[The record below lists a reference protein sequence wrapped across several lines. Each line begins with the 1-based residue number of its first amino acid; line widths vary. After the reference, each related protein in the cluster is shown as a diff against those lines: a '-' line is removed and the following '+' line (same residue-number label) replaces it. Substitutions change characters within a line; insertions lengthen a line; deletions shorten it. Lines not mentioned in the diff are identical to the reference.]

1 MFGEILG
8 GAIGDIGGAIIG
20 AVNSEQQRDYERE
33 EANKAAARKKEAA
46 TLAKQAANMGY
57 DELMDTLGQYEG
69 QRISTYTP
77 DQLQAYKDIVNTY
90 QPGIYDFDKF
100 EYDKSIDDF
109 MNPEAEK
116 IAELAGLKTQ
126 AGLAGQGAAKGTGAL
141 ANMGYSRWEAANQL
155 YKDAQNAMTMDRQQ
169 AYKEYGDYIDR
180 QQANLDRLSKGTLDR
195 ANLLGGSITSE
206 QQAQSDYWNSLMNL
220 MGDKTQ
226 ANINANL
233 AMA

>member
-1 MFGEILG
+1 MGEIIG

-20 AVNSEQQRDYERE
+20 AFNSEQQRDFERE

-69 QRISTYTP
+69 QRISTYDP
-77 DQLQAYKDIVNTY
+77 NQLQSYMDIVNNY
-90 QPGIYDFDKF
+90 QPGIYDFKQF

-126 AGLAGQGAAKGTGAL
+126 ASLAGQGAAKGTGAL

-180 QQANLDRLSKGTLDR
+180 QQANLDRLSKGTLER

>member
-20 AVNSEQQRDYERE
+20 AFNSEQQRDFERE
-33 EANKAAARKKEAA
+33 EARKAAARKREAA
-46 TLAKQAANMGY
+46 TLAKQAATTGY
-57 DELMDTLGQYEG
+57 DELVDMMGQYEG
-69 QRISTYTP
+69 QRISTYDP
-77 DQLQAYKDIVNTY
+77 SQLEAYKDIINNY
-90 QPGIYDFDKF
+90 RPGIYDFDKF
-100 EYDKSIDDF
+100 EYGKTVDDF

-126 AGLAGQGAAKGTGAL
+126 ASLAGQGAAKGTGAL

-155 YKDAQNAMTMDRQQ
+155 YRDAQNAMTMDRQQ

-180 QQANLDRLSKGTLDR
+180 QQANLDRLSQGTLDR
-195 ANLLGGSITSE
+195 AKLLGGSITSE
-206 QQAQSDYWNSLMNL
+206 QEAQSDYWKSLISL
-220 MGDKTQ
+220 MGDKTK
-226 ANINANL
+226 AIIDADL

>member
-1 MFGEILG
+1 MGEIIG

-20 AVNSEQQRDYERE
+20 AFNSEQQRDYERE

-69 QRISTYTP
+69 QRISTYSP
-77 DQLQAYKDIVNTY
+77 DQLQSYIDIVNTY
-90 QPGIYDFDKF
+90 QPGIYDFKQF

-126 AGLAGQGAAKGTGAL
+126 ASLAGQGAAKGTGAL

-180 QQANLDRLSKGTLDR
+180 QQANLDRLSKGTLER

>member
-20 AVNSEQQRDYERE
+20 AVNSEQQRDFERE
-33 EANKAAARKKEAA
+33 EANKAAARKREAA

-69 QRISTYTP
+69 QRISTYDP
-77 DQLQAYKDIVNTY
+77 NQLKAYKDIINDY
-90 QPGIYDFDKF
+90 RPGIYGFKQF
-100 EYDKSIDDF
+100 EHGKTIDDF

-126 AGLAGQGAAKGTGAL
+126 ASLAGQGAAKGTGAL

-155 YKDAQNAMTMDRQQ
+155 YRDAQNAMTADRQQ

-180 QQANLDRLSKGTLDR
+180 QQANLDRLSKGTLER

>member
-20 AVNSEQQRDYERE
+20 AFNSEQQRDFERE
-33 EANKAAARKKEAA
+33 EANKAAARKREAA

-69 QRISTYTP
+69 QRISTYDP
-77 DQLQAYKDIVNTY
+77 NQLQAYKDIVNDY
-90 QPGIYDFDKF
+90 RPGIYDFKQF
-100 EYDKSIDDF
+100 EYGKTVDDF

-126 AGLAGQGAAKGTGAL
+126 ASLAGQGAAKGTGAL

-155 YKDAQNAMTMDRQQ
+155 YRDAQNAMTADRQQ

-180 QQANLDRLSKGTLDR
+180 QQANLDRLSRGTLER